1 MGCKA
6 GWLDN
11 SSANSLNFDNIKDYP
26 AGFRLVSLA
35 LANYKRTAIAF
46 GISPEKQTRGGAS
59 ARAQHEI
66 GQDNRS
72 ESERPTIVTTQ
83 F

>member
-46 GISPEKQTRGGAS
+46 GISPEKSKLEVVRLLARNMKS
-59 ARAQHEI
+59 AK
-66 GQDNRS
+66 
-72 ESERPTIVTTQ
+72 TIDPSQ
-83 F
+83 SDLLS